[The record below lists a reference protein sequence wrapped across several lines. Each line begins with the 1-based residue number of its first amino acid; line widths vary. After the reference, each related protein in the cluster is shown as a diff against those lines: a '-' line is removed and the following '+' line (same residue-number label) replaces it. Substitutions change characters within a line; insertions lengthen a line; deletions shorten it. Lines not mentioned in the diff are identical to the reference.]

1 MTTTEITTSHD
12 ITTTEAEA
20 TSEAHQPDP
29 APAPEATEEPTI
41 NGTPLSEVLAMID
54 ASPTGKI
61 SFDVDPREVV
71 FGDNM
76 RSEVTLTKAFID
88 GIRDGGFVQD
98 PPAYINDDGQVQ
110 MIAGQSRMLAAIEAG
125 YIPCP
130 VILRRKPHDDATT
143 LAAEVMTAQW
153 RENEHRTETSA
164 RDKVV
169 HVENF
174 LNLPGFTPTKVSQK
188 LGVDAAEVR
197 AIKALRQSEDARK
210 KAETG
215 QLTFTQ
221 AATLIEF
228 EGDEQAET
236 RLLNAAGRN
245 NFDAEAAKIRA
256 EREEDAGREAA
267 SEPYRERG
275 FAILDREIRDWSYEA
290 RTTCPL
296 SKLYGRQDGHRATED
311 DIKTP
316 ANWAVYLERSE
327 VEAPDGNLEEY
338 WTPLYYCTDP
348 KAEGL
353 QYSQYGHDVL
363 TDKDRERKR
372 TDDAIVK
379 AGNRYARAATTA
391 RRTFEAELLAKLTG
405 KGRKRPAKVPTGL
418 LSWAAQVMFTRRGLT
433 AENTVTD
440 ITAELL
446 GVDREAAMST
456 GALFEDMTDQRAAAM
471 LIGLAIGAVEASMQR
486 RSYDPK
492 KKENPTYWRAAL
504 HQSQSVHYPSDT
516 VSAPR
521 SLLAALQSA
530 GYTPTPI
537 ERAILGEITR
547 AEAFAAEAAA
557 EVAAEGTLSATPA
570 KATPTKTA
578 KAAPTTK
585 ATPARKPTQA
595 RKTGPASPARKTGP
609 ATRRKT
615 KASAVAVTVT
625 DDQTTPPEDAPAP
638 TGPDPAD
645 TAAPLA
651 A

>member
-1 MTTTEITTSHD
+1 MTTTENTTP
-12 ITTTEAEA
+12 EADQ
-20 TSEAHQPDP
+20 TSDAHQPDP
-29 APAPEATEEPTI
+29 APAPEAPAEEPTI

-130 VILRRKPHDDATT
+130 VILRRKPHDDAVT

-153 RENEHRTETSA
+153 RENEHRTETST

-174 LNLPGFTPTKVSQK
+174 LNLPGFTPTKVGQK

-197 AIKALRQSEDARK
+197 AIKALRQSEEARK

-221 AATLIEF
+221 AETLMEF

-236 RLLNAAGRN
+236 RLLDAAERN

-256 EREEDAGREAA
+256 EREEAAGRAAA
-267 SEPYRERG
+267 SEPYRKRG
-275 FAILDREIRDWSYEA
+275 FTILDREIHEWSYDA

-296 SKLYGRQDGHRATED
+296 RKLYGRQDGHRATED

-327 VEAPDGNLEEY
+327 VEAPDGNLDEY

-353 QYSQYGHDVL
+353 QYSQYGSDVL
-363 TDKDRERKR
+363 TDKERERKR
-372 TDDAIVK
+372 TDAAIVK

-391 RRTFEAELLAKLTG
+391 RRKFEAELLAKLTG
-405 KGRKRPAKVPTGL
+405 KGRKRPSKIPTGL

-440 ITAELL
+440 ITADLL

-456 GALFEDMTDQRAAAM
+456 GELFEDMTDPRAAAM

-492 KKENPTYWRAAL
+492 KKENPTYWQAVL
-504 HQSQSVHYPSDT
+504 HQSQSVHYPTTT

-521 SLLAALQSA
+521 SLLTALQSA

-537 ERAILGEITR
+537 ERALLGELTR
-547 AEAFAAEAAA
+547 AEAFEAEAAA

-570 KATPTKTA
+570 KTAPTKATTA
-578 KAAPTTK
+578 PTKAAP
-585 ATPARKPTQA
+585 ARKSNQA

-609 ATRRKT
+609 SRRKT
-615 KASAVAVTVT
+615 KASAVKVTVT
-625 DDQTTPPEDAPAP
+625 QDQPAPAELIPAATDPAP
-638 TGPDPAD
+638 TGHNQAD
-645 TAAPLA
+645 AAPLA

>member
-1 MTTTEITTSHD
+1 MTTTETHPSTTKTD
-12 ITTTEAEA
+12 QTDPT
-20 TSEAHQPDP
+20 HQTDP
-29 APAPEATEEPTI
+29 AAQDTAEGATI
-41 NGTPLSEVLAMID
+41 NGTPLAEVLAMID

-76 RSEVTLTKAFID
+76 RSEVTLAKTFID

-110 MIAGQSRMLAAIEAG
+110 MIAGQTRMLAAIEAG

-130 VILRRKPHDDATT
+130 VILRRKPHDDAVT

-153 RENEHRTETSA
+153 RENEHRTQTSA

-174 LNLPGFTPTKVSQK
+174 LNLPGFTPTKVGQK
-188 LGVDAAEVR
+188 LGVDPEEVR
-197 AIKALRQSEDARK
+197 AIKALRQSEEARK

-221 AATLIEF
+221 AATLMEF
-228 EGDEQAET
+228 EADDQTET
-236 RLLNAAGRN
+236 RLLKAAERN

-256 EREEDAGREAA
+256 EREEAAGRATA
-267 SEPYRERG
+267 SEPYRKRG
-275 FAILDREIRDWSYEA
+275 FTILDREITDWSYEA
-290 RTTCPL
+290 RTTTFPL
-296 SKLYGRQDGHRATED
+296 GKLYGRQDGHTATED
-311 DIKTP
+311 DIKAP

-327 VEAPDGNLEEY
+327 VEAPDGNLEEH

-348 KAEGL
+348 KTEGL
-353 QYSQYGHDVL
+353 QYSQYGHDVV
-363 TDKDRERKR
+363 TDEDREHKR
-372 TDDAIVK
+372 TDNAIVK

-391 RRTFEAELLAKLTG
+391 RRKFETELLGKLTG
-405 KGRKRPAKVPTGL
+405 KGRKRPAKIPTGL

-440 ITAELL
+440 ITADLL
-446 GVDREAAMST
+446 GIDRHAAMST
-456 GALFEDMTDQRAAAM
+456 GALFEDMTDPRAAAM

-486 RSYDPK
+486 RSHDPA
-492 KKENPTYWRAAL
+492 KKENPNYWRATL
-504 HQSQSVHYPSDT
+504 HQSKSVHYAADT

-547 AEAFAAEAAA
+547 AEAFEAEAAA
-557 EVAAEGTLSATPA
+557 ENNAEGTVSATPTTTTA
-570 KATPTKTA
+570 PKAAATKATT
-578 KAAPTTK
+578 AAPTK
-585 ATPARKPTQA
+585 ATPARKTTQA
-595 RKTGPASPARKTGP
+595 RKTAPAK
-609 ATRRKT
+609 RKT
-615 KASAVAVTVT
+615 KASAVPVTVT
-625 DDQTTPPEDAPAP
+625 DDHTTPAEANPAP
-638 TGPDPAD
+638 TGHDQDDATPQ
-645 TAAPLA
+645 AA
-651 A
+651 

>member
-1 MTTTEITTSHD
+1 MTTTEITTPQD
-12 ITTTEAEA
+12 ITTAEVGP
-20 TSEAHQPDP
+20 TSEAQHHN
-29 APAPEATEEPTI
+29 PAPETTVEEPTI

-153 RENEHRTETSA
+153 RENEHRTQTSA

-174 LNLPGFTPTKVSQK
+174 LNLPGFTPTKVGQK

-221 AATLIEF
+221 AATLMEF
-228 EGDEQAET
+228 EGDEQTET
-236 RLLNAAGRN
+236 RLLKAAGRN

-256 EREEDAGREAA
+256 EREETAGREAA
-267 SEPYRERG
+267 SEPYRQRG
-275 FAILDREIRDWSYEA
+275 FTILDREIRDWSHEA

-296 SKLYGRQDGHRATED
+296 GKLYGRQDGHRATED

-316 ANWAVYLERSE
+316 ARWAVYLERSE
-327 VEAPDGNLEEY
+327 VEATDGDLDEY

-353 QYSQYGHDVL
+353 QFSQYGHDVL
-363 TDKDRERKR
+363 TDKDREQKR
-372 TDDAIVK
+372 TDNAIVK

-391 RRTFEAELLAKLTG
+391 RRKFETELLAKLTG
-405 KGRKRPAKVPTGL
+405 KGRKRPAKIPTGL

-433 AENTVTD
+433 AENTVTA
-440 ITAELL
+440 ITADLL
-446 GVDREAAMST
+446 GVDRDAAMST
-456 GALFEDMTDQRAAAM
+456 GALFEDMTDPRAAAM

-486 RSYDPK
+486 RSNDPT

-504 HQSQSVHYPSDT
+504 HQSSSVHYPADT
-516 VSAPR
+516 VSVPR

-537 ERAILGEITR
+537 ERAILGEMTR
-547 AEAFAAEAAA
+547 AEAFEAEAAA
-557 EVAAEGTLSATPA
+557 EVAAEGTVSATPTTT
-570 KATPTKTA
+570 TPA
-578 KAAPTTK
+578 KAAPTKAAKAAPTK
-585 ATPARKPTQA
+585 TTRARKSAQ
-595 RKTGPASPARKTGP
+595 ARKTGP
-609 ATRRKT
+609 ATRKT
-615 KASAVAVTVT
+615 KASAVKVTVT
-625 DDQTTPPEDAPAP
+625 EHQPTPAEPTPDQTDPAP
-638 TGPDPAD
+638 TDHDQAEPD
-645 TAAPLA
+645 TAPLA